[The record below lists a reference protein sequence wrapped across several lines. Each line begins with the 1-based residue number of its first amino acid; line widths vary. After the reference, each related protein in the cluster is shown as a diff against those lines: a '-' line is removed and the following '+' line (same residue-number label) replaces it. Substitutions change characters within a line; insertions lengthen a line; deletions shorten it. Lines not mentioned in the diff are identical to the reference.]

1 MLEHFQGKSLLAEKD
16 FTGAEFYTL
25 IKLAEHLKYLK
36 QHNIE
41 HHYLQGKNIAL
52 LFAKTSTRTRS
63 SFTVAANDLG
73 AHPEFL
79 GAQDI
84 QFGKKESLIDT
95 AKVLGSMY
103 DGIEYRGFDQEVVE
117 GLAKYSGVP
126 VWNGLTDDWHPT
138 QMLADFMTIDEVF
151 GHIKGITLTYLGDAR
166 NNVANSLLVTGAML
180 GANIHLVGPASLQP
194 TRAVQDLAAKYAAE
208 SGSELLITADLDAGL
223 AGSDVLYTDIWASM
237 GEEDQ
242 WAERIKL
249 LKPYQ
254 LNMAAVQK
262 TGNPNTIVMHDLPA
276 YHDQNTQLARD
287 IHAQFGLTEL
297 EITDEVFNAPFA
309 KQFQQAENRMHTIKA
324 IMAASLGHLFIPVIQ
339 GETL

>member
-1 MLEHFQGKSLLAEKD
+1 MNEHFQGKSLLAEKD
-16 FTGAEFYTL
+16 FTGAELYTL

-36 QHNIE
+36 EHNIE
-41 HHYLQGKNIAL
+41 HHYLAGKNIAL

-63 SFTVAANDLG
+63 SFTVAATDLG

-103 DGIEYRGFDQEVVE
+103 DGIEYRGYDQKIVE
-117 GLAKYSGVP
+117 GLAQYSGVP
-126 VWNGLTDDWHPT
+126 VWNGLTDEWHPT

-180 GANIHLVGPASLQP
+180 GANIHLVGPKTLQP
-194 TRAVQDLAAKYAAE
+194 TAEVQAIAAKFAAQT
-208 SGSELLITADLDAGL
+208 GSELLITDDLDAGV

-242 WAERIKL
+242 WQNGLNCCSHTSSTWQPCRRRARIQ
-249 LKPYQ
+249 P
-254 LNMAAVQK
+254 
-262 TGNPNTIVMHDLPA
+262 
-276 YHDQNTQLARD
+276 
-287 IHAQFGLTEL
+287 
-297 EITDEVFNAPFA
+297 
-309 KQFQQAENRMHTIKA
+309 
-324 IMAASLGHLFIPVIQ
+324 S
-339 GETL
+339 